1 MMQIGLFRRNVM
13 KTVQAKATKLAL
25 RTATKSTPRVQ
36 AAQATV
42 ALTVHTGQL
51 LQALSQYVLG
61 AQQTQEMKDHAF
73 HTMGDIGADL
83 AILCRVLKV
92 NMPSSTKKVKLV
104 GTRAAALLQLDSL
117 STDLLRQVERGLFVS
132 PTMTTVKKMVS
143 MPQKGGA
150 KEERDVEIVNAE
162 AETAAETD
170 RQAEMK
176 SFLSG
181 AVDVFW
187 RLNFDL
193 FGQPPAAVLDA
204 KFKRLQAQYP
214 EITFDTGDTPKAPK
228 AKAKK
233 APAKPKKQAEEPVPA

>member
-1 MMQIGLFRRNVM
+1 M
-13 KTVQAKATKLAL
+13 KTLNAKATKLAL
-25 RTATKSTPRVQ
+25 RTASKSTTRVQ

-42 ALTVHTGQL
+42 ALKVHTGQL

-61 AQQTQEMKDHAF
+61 FPQTQEMKDNAL

-83 AILCRVLKV
+83 AVLCRVLKV
-92 NMPSSTKKVKLV
+92 SMPSSTKKVKLV

-117 STDLLRQVERGLFVS
+117 ATDLLRQTDRSLFVA
-132 PTMTTVKKMVS
+132 PPMVKVKKMVS

-150 KEERDVEIVNAE
+150 KEERDVEVVDAP
-162 AETAAETD
+162 ADTQAETD

-193 FGQPPAAVLDA
+193 FGQPPVAALDA
-204 KFKRLQAQYP
+204 KFKRLQAEHP
-214 EITFDTGDTPKAPK
+214 EISFDTGEKKQEPVAPAAPK
-228 AKAKK
+228 AAKGK
-233 APAKPKKQAEEPVPA
+233 VKGKKPEAVPA